1 MTTTIGGMP
10 ASFPRAAYHRMYHR
24 SFLSMDT
31 DGRVLRLDSLSK
43 LVAPGMRMGWIS
55 GPSQFIE
62 KYMLLQECTSQ
73 VSDFS

>member
-1 MTTTIGGMP
+1 
-10 ASFPRAAYHRMYHR
+10 
-24 SFLSMDT
+24 MDT

-62 KYMLLQECTSQ
+62 KYMLLQECTAQ
-73 VSDFS
+73 VSHFFQPRATSMSGFL

>member
-1 MTTTIGGMP
+1 
-10 ASFPRAAYHRMYHR
+10 
-24 SFLSMDT
+24 MDT

-62 KYMLLQECTSQ
+62 KYMLLQECTAQ
-73 VSDFS
+73 VSAALHSNPLKKISC